1 MSPDARSPAATPVLE
16 LRGLTKRFGGLQAVR
31 SVDLRVFAGDRQ
43 AIIGPNGAGKTTL
56 FNVITG
62 ILPATAGEVLLF
74 GRDVT
79 RWPSH
84 RRTALGMARTFQI
97 TSLFPRLTVLDNV
110 LLAITG
116 LQPSK
121 YVMWRFL
128 SSYRRVYD
136 RAHRLLDQ
144 AGYRD
149 RLDVEVRNLSHGE
162 QRQLE
167 IVLGLASEPKVLLLD
182 EPVAGLSSGESAEMG
197 RFLRRLDPGLAIVL
211 IEHDMDVVFDVADRI
226 SVLHFG
232 EVVEQGPSEHVRGSV
247 KVQQIYL
254 GTA

>member
-1 MSPDARSPAATPVLE
+1 VSPDARGTAAAPVLE
-16 LRGLTKRFGGLQAVR
+16 LRGLSKRFGGLQAVR

-232 EVVEQGPSEHVRGSV
+232 EVVEQGPSEHVRGSA